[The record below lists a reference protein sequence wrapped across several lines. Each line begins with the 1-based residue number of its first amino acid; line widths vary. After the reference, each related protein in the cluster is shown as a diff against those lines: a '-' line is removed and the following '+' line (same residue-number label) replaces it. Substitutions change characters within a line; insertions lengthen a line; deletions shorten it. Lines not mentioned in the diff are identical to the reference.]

1 MDEKMNIMHLRLAI
15 VGGFVIVAFGLVS
28 LLGFHNMPI
37 LSFTVGPLI
46 SLTSWRALREIQR
59 KKSFV
64 EIRLSSAHGRR
75 RRF

>member
-1 MDEKMNIMHLRLAI
+1 MNIMHLRLAI

-28 LLGFHNMPI
+28 LLGFHHMPI

-59 KKSFV
+59 KKNFV
-64 EIRLSSAHGRR
+64 EIRLSASGRR
-75 RRF
+75 RKF

>member
-1 MDEKMNIMHLRLAI
+1 MNIMHLRLAI

-28 LLGFHNMPI
+28 LLGFHHMPI

-46 SLTSWRALREIQR
+46 SLTSWRALKEIQR
-59 KKSFV
+59 KKNFV
-64 EIRLSSAHGRR
+64 EIRLSASDRR

>member
-1 MDEKMNIMHLRLAI
+1 MDDTMNIMHLRLAI
-15 VGGFVIVAFGLVS
+15 VGGIVIVAFGLVS

-59 KKSFV
+59 KKNFV
-64 EIRLSSAHGRR
+64 EIRLSASHRR
-75 RRF
+75 RGF